1 MASPNCPNCG
11 APYRHGYLECE
22 YCGTGRVEEDHTVPI
37 NIVGITD
44 DALNIYDWAGK
55 LVVTIS
61 NSIEKG
67 YLG

>member
-1 MASPNCPNCG
+1 M
-11 APYRHGYLECE
+11 
-22 YCGTGRVEEDHTVPI
+22 EEDHTVPI